1 MNYKTHQGV
10 TLPVLGIGSWEG
22 NWGRD
27 EIRNDPIKDKIC
39 KEAIVYA
46 IQNGMTHIDTAE
58 LYGSGRSEIIIGEAI
73 NNFDRNK
80 LFITSKVK
88 GQNLHYDDVI
98 KSCKD
103 SIERLQTPY
112 LDLYLIHWPN
122 SEIPIKETM
131 QALDYLVDN
140 DLVKRIGVSNFSV
153 EQMIEAQEYTKYK
166 LLTNQVHYNFS
177 ERNNASHVKNVESE
191 ILPYCQNNDMFL
203 MAYKPLALGKITE
216 KMSAPEALKWLI
228 EKPNVIAIFGSTNP
242 NHIKENIN
250 LIVDSSSL

>member
-1 MNYKTHQGV
+1 MLLHLINYMNYKTHQGV

-88 GQNLHYDDVI
+88 RT
-98 KSCKD
+98 KF
-103 SIERLQTPY
+103 SIMMML
-112 LDLYLIHWPN
+112 LN
-122 SEIPIKETM
+122 
-131 QALDYLVDN
+131 
-140 DLVKRIGVSNFSV
+140 LVKIR
-153 EQMIEAQEYTKYK
+153 
-166 LLTNQVHYNFS
+166 
-177 ERNNASHVKNVESE
+177 
-191 ILPYCQNNDMFL
+191 
-203 MAYKPLALGKITE
+203 
-216 KMSAPEALKWLI
+216 
-228 EKPNVIAIFGSTNP
+228 
-242 NHIKENIN
+242 
-250 LIVDSSSL
+250 